1 MGDIA
6 SANRFDQLALHT
18 RKDLDV
24 IRSSLMRGDTVPRW
38 KNEMRTFSIVKYAN
52 NCLFFCILNFV
63 IIVLKHMIETGATLI

>member
-24 IRSSLMRGDTVPRW
+24 IRSSAMRGAVVPRW
-38 KNEMRTFSIVKYAN
+38 KNEMRTFSIVKYADN
-52 NCLFFCILNFV
+52 YNMFNIFSKFDVENL
-63 IIVLKHMIETGATLI
+63 